1 VLDAVLAPTQDDD
14 MTWTNRIFLLALMAV
29 AGLIGSACGGSD
41 TEPAAERASSADV
54 DQVVEWIFDG
64 DVLPEGLTADDARC
78 VAEQVVNEMP
88 DGTDFAAAIE
98 ESESTDDMTDFD
110 MAGMDAM
117 FDCLGGNRIAL
128 MMFTELGADDDQAQC
143 MAEAIGDDLQNI
155 FEIAALSDS
164 EPETEVEMDAAF
176 ALMDA
181 GLECGL
187 G

>member
-1 VLDAVLAPTQDDD
+1 
-14 MTWTNRIFLLALMAV
+14 MTRTNRILLVALMTV

-54 DQVVEWIFDG
+54 DQVVEWILDG

-78 VAEQVVNEMP
+78 VAEQVVNDMP
-88 DGTDFAAAIE
+88 DGTDFAAAID

-117 FDCLGGNRIAL
+117 FDCLGSNRIAL
-128 MMFTELGADDDQAQC
+128 MMFTELTWMGASPSSF
-143 MAEAIGDDLQNI
+143 QNI
-155 FEIAALSDS
+155 FEIAALSDG
-164 EPETEVEMDAAF
+164 EPETEAEMDASF

-187 G
+187 N

>member
-1 VLDAVLAPTQDDD
+1 MTRSNRRLLMVL
-14 MTWTNRIFLLALMAV
+14 MTGS
-29 AGLIGSACGGSD
+29 GLIGSACGGSD
-41 TEPAAERASSADV
+41 TEPAAERASSAEV
-54 DQVVEWIFDG
+54 NEVVEWIVDG
-64 DVLPEGLTADDARC
+64 DVLPESLTLDDARC

-88 DGTDFAAAIE
+88 DGTDFASAIE

-143 MAEAIGDDLQNI
+143 MADAIGDDLQNI
-155 FEIAALSDS
+155 FEIAALSDG
-164 EPETEVEMDAAF
+164 EPETEAEMDASF

-187 G
+187 N

>member
-1 VLDAVLAPTQDDD
+1 MTRSNRRLLVVL
-14 MTWTNRIFLLALMAV
+14 MTGS
-29 AGLIGSACGGSD
+29 GLIGSACGGSD
-41 TEPAAERASSADV
+41 TEPAAERASSAEV
-54 DQVVEWIFDG
+54 NEVVEWIVDG
-64 DVLPEGLTADDARC
+64 DVLPESLTLDDARC

-88 DGTDFAAAIE
+88 DGTDFASAIE

-110 MAGMDAM
+110 MAGMDSM
-117 FDCLGGNRIAL
+117 FDCLGSDRVAF
-128 MMFTELGADDDQAQC
+128 MMFAELGADDDQAEC

-155 FEIAALSDS
+155 LEIAALGDG
-164 EPETEVEMDAAF
+164 EPETEVEMDAVF

>member
-1 VLDAVLAPTQDDD
+1 MAR
-14 MTWTNRIFLLALMAV
+14 TNRLLLVALMMG

-54 DQVVEWIFDG
+54 DEVVEWILDG
-64 DVLPEGLTADDARC
+64 DALPESLTVDDARC

-88 DGTDFAAAIE
+88 DGTDFASAIE
-98 ESESTDDMTDFD
+98 ESESTDDMTDVD
-110 MAGMDAM
+110 MAGMNAM
-117 FDCLGGNRIAL
+117 FDCLGSDRVAF
-128 MMFTELGADDDQAQC
+128 MMFAELGADNDQAEC
-143 MAEAIGDDLQNI
+143 MAEAIGDDLQDI
-155 FEIAALSDS
+155 FELAALGDG
-164 EPETEVEMDAAF
+164 EPETEAEMDAVF

>member
-1 VLDAVLAPTQDDD
+1 MLAPTEDDD
-14 MTWTNRIFLLALMAV
+14 MTRTNRILLVALMTV

-54 DQVVEWIFDG
+54 DQVVEWILDG
-64 DVLPEGLTADDARC
+64 DVLPEGLTADDVRC
-78 VAEQVVNEMP
+78 VAEQVVNDMP
-88 DGTDFAAAIE
+88 DGTDFAAAID

-117 FDCLGGNRIAL
+117 FDCLGSNRIAL

-143 MAEAIGDDLQNI
+143 MADAIGDDLQNI
-155 FEIAALSDS
+155 FEIAALSDG
-164 EPETEVEMDAAF
+164 EPETEAEVDASF

-187 G
+187 N

>member
-1 VLDAVLAPTQDDD
+1 
-14 MTWTNRIFLLALMAV
+14 MTRTNRILLLALMTG
-29 AGLIGSACGGSD
+29 AGLIGSACGGGN
-41 TEPAAERASSADV
+41 TEPTAEGASSADV
-54 DQVVEWIFDG
+54 DEVVEWILDG
-64 DVLPEGLTADDARC
+64 DALPEGLTVDDARC

-88 DGTDFAAAIE
+88 DGTDFASAIE

-110 MAGMDAM
+110 MTGMDAM
-117 FDCLGGNRIAL
+117 FDCLGSDRVAL
-128 MMFTELGADDDQAQC
+128 MMFTELGADDDQAEC

-155 FEIAALSDS
+155 FEIAALGDG
-164 EPETEVEMDAAF
+164 EPETEAEMNAVF

>member
-1 VLDAVLAPTQDDD
+1 MLDDMLAPTQYEN
-14 MTWTNRIFLLALMAV
+14 MTRTNRILLAVLMTGT
-29 AGLIGSACGGSD
+29 GLVGSACGGSN

-54 DQVVEWIFDG
+54 DEVVDWILD
-64 DVLPEGLTADDARC
+64 DNVEGLTVDDARC

-110 MAGMDAM
+110 MTGMDAM
-117 FDCLGGNRIAL
+117 FDCVGSDRIAL
-128 MMFTELGADDDQAQC
+128 MMFTELGADDDQAEC

-155 FEIAALSDS
+155 FEIASRSDG
-164 EPETEVEMDAAF
+164 EPETEAEMDAVF
-176 ALMDA
+176 ALMGA

-187 G
+187 E